1 MATLLSARAT
11 WKLVRSGDLRAR
23 VRATRD
29 GQAGI
34 RLHLVAAALKLG
46 VLDALAHEAT
56 TTGELVRRLGISN
69 DEVFEPFLRTVAA
82 AGLIAGGEDAP
93 WRLTQRGRAVIEDD
107 LVRASYE
114 VFAGFHTGLYRE
126 MPQLLAG
133 GPARRDV
140 AEQGALIARISA
152 AFEPFVLDVLTRTVT
167 EHRPRRVLDIGCGA
181 GLQLAAML
189 DAAPEAEGTGI
200 DSDPGAAEIAQRTMV
215 DRGLADRGHVLRAEL
230 RELLTEG
237 ATGPLAGPFDLI
249 LLANVIYYVPIG
261 ERVQCF
267 RDIAEILSPRGTVLV
282 ISTAATP
289 HLVSRHFD
297 LLLRAQEGEMEL
309 PDVDTLVTQLSAAGL
324 IPGPPRTIAPGNPLV
339 AVAADRPG
347 G

>member
-1 MATLLSARAT
+1 MATMLSARAT

-29 GQAGI
+29 GQAAI
-34 RLHLVAAALKLG
+34 RVHLVAAALASG
-46 VLDALAHEAT
+46 VLDALAQGALT
-56 TTGELVRRLGISN
+56 TAELVGRLGVSN
-69 DEVFEPFLRTVAA
+69 KGVFEPFLRTVAA
-82 AGLIAGGEDAP
+82 AGLIAGGQDAS
-93 WRLTQRGRAVIEDD
+93 WRLTPRGTAVIEDD

-133 GPARRDV
+133 GAARRDV
-140 AEQGALIARISA
+140 TEHGALIARISA
-152 AFEPFVLDVLTRTVT
+152 AFEPFVLDVLARTVI

-189 DAAPEAEGTGI
+189 DAAPGAEGTGI
-200 DSDPGAAEIAQRTMV
+200 DSDAGAAEIAQRTLV
-215 DRGLADRGHVLRAEL
+215 ARGLADRGHVLRAEL
-230 RELLTEG
+230 RDLLEEG

-249 LLANVIYYVPIG
+249 LLANVIYYLPVG
-261 ERVQCF
+261 ERVQLF
-267 RDIAEILSPRGTVLV
+267 RDIATLLTPGGIALV

-297 LLLRAQEGEMEL
+297 LLLRAQEGGMEL
-309 PDVDTLVTQLSAAGL
+309 PDVDALVGQLASAGL
-324 IPGPPRTIAPGNPLV
+324 TPGPPRRIAPGNPLV
-339 AVAADRPG
+339 AVAATLEG
-347 G
+347 